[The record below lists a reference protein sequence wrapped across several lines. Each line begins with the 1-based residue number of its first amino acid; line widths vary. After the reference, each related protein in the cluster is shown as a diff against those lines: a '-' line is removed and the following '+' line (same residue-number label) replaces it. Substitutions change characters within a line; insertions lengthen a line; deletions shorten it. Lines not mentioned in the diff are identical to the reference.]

1 MAPAAA
7 PAAADALANGH
18 LEGQSAQQLANGNLE
33 HSQAQ
38 ASKKLSAS
46 EKRRQRRKE
55 SKKRAVFEYVTVDFA
70 ARQLPALLCAAQIR
84 FLLSRRGT
92 PSTSTAPEAAQVI
105 PQTASA
111 LS

>member
-1 MAPAAA
+1 MAPAAVPA
-7 PAAADALANGH
+7 PADGLSVGH

-55 SKKRAVFEYVTVDFA
+55 SKKRAVFEYVAFAFA
-70 ARQLPALLCAAQIR
+70 AKSTTSFAYRLLKCCFFFPGEVLPLRQQLQKPHR
-84 FLLSRRGT
+84 
-92 PSTSTAPEAAQVI
+92 
-105 PQTASA
+105 
-111 LS
+111 